1 MNEIDSVQTG
11 TLHTDRYECYYERN
25 IDVIPSVMSGSIPQV
40 RVAFFNWCATGVL
53 GKFKKKHTFLK

>member
-11 TLHTDRYECYYERN
+11 TLHTDSYECYYERN
-25 IDVIPSVMSGSIPQV
+25 IDVIPSVMSGSVPQV

-53 GKFKKKHTFLK
+53 GEF